1 MFSFFHFFLF
11 MGELQPEGY
20 STFGIPDR
28 LSLYMYSQ
36 GRGHKQVVISGI
48 LSLVCLMNKL
58 VTFSN

>member
-1 MFSFFHFFLF
+1 